1 MAVAEVSVA
10 PLGTENPSV
19 SKYVAGAIKVL
30 QKESDVSYEI
40 NPMGTTIEGDVSSI
54 LRVVGKMHESVFQ
67 SGAVRVLTTIKIDD
81 RRDKEFSARGKLSSL
96 KEKLE

>member
-1 MAVAEVSVA
+1 MAIAEVSVA

-19 SKYVAGAIKVL
+19 SKYVASAIKVL
-30 QKESDVSYEI
+30 QKENDVSYEI
-40 NPMGTTIEGDVSSI
+40 NPMGTTIEGDVISI

-81 RRDKEFSARGKLSSL
+81 RRDKEFSARGKIISL
-96 KEKLE
+96 KEKLD